1 MGYAKAYHGTLR
13 KAGNAALDLRVRC
26 RTPNFNFTA
35 SISSLTPLTSN
46 RIALLVV
53 GFGTPILFTL
63 LTYLPYT
70 TSIFERLKPYL
81 VYPTIIG
88 TYQVRPLPYLLGN
101 APTLGQ
107 TLYIALLVILNIAF
121 TAAGYTTSE
130 PNAWFASSY
139 QETMGYLSSRTGVLA
154 FAMAPLV
161 ILLSG
166 RNNILLWLTNWS
178 HSTYM
183 LLHRWVARLFGV
195 QVILHSILEL
205 ALYINNGEYAG
216 ELPKGYWVWG
226 AVATVATSVML
237 VASMLVFRRM
247 SYEAFL
253 ILHIVL
259 AVFVLAGSWYH
270 VELLF
275 QRKWGYEAWIYAACA
290 VWFADRVVRVL
301 RVAKVG
307 LRRAKVTNVGG
318 GIVRVDIEGVRW
330 APRPG
335 VHAYAY
341 FPTLHAYKPWE
352 NHPFSVIPTAM
363 LRSRGHT
370 LAAVGTSDGQSPTA
384 GSASSLAE
392 RDVEKRPDVVATH
405 TTTAN
410 ATTTTAGVSLYIKKC
425 AGSTKLLSHHD
436 GLLTLLDGPYPS
448 NPTAGVLQCD
458 RLLLIG
464 GGIGV
469 TGILP
474 WIDCHPNVK
483 LCWSVK
489 ESSESIVQD
498 LEPVLKGVAEKE
510 IKVGRRLD
518 VRALLAQEVQA
529 GWKKIGVVVCGP
541 GGLCDD
547 VRAAVV
553 VEGKKGGAL
562 FELEVDAFSW

>member
-1 MGYAKAYHGTLR
+1 
-13 KAGNAALDLRVRC
+13 
-26 RTPNFNFTA
+26 
-35 SISSLTPLTSN
+35 
-46 RIALLVV
+46 
-53 GFGTPILFTL
+53 
-63 LTYLPYT
+63 
-70 TSIFERLKPYL
+70 
-81 VYPTIIG
+81 
-88 TYQVRPLPYLLGN
+88 
-101 APTLGQ
+101 
-107 TLYIALLVILNIAF
+107 
-121 TAAGYTTSE
+121 
-130 PNAWFASSY
+130 
-139 QETMGYLSSRTGVLA
+139 
-154 FAMAPLV
+154 
-161 ILLSG
+161 
-166 RNNILLWLTNWS
+166 
-178 HSTYM
+178 
-183 LLHRWVARLFGV
+183 
-195 QVILHSILEL
+195 
-205 ALYINNGEYAG
+205 
-216 ELPKGYWVWG
+216 
-226 AVATVATSVML
+226 
-237 VASMLVFRRM
+237 MLVFRRM

-335 VHAYAY
+335 VHAYAH

-363 LRSRGHT
+363 LRSRGHS

-405 TTTAN
+405 ATTAN

-436 GLLTLLDGPYPS
+436 GLLTLLDGPYPN

-510 IKVGRRLD
+510 VKVGARLD